1 MKRLFYAFCIILMAT
16 LTMQAQRVQ
25 IGPMLGLNYS
35 NILIDETFT
44 IDQTS
49 YEFSTHNAGAGIM
62 VGSFVE
68 FSYKDFFLQPQF
80 MFSQNQSQINFATD
94 YQTIRQ
100 RMTVHQIQLPV
111 MMGYQ
116 VNDNFKLYAGPMV
129 TRFIDASLMPTNQDL
144 FASYTDNMDKTTLG
158 YQVGFG
164 VTFKKSTFALQMRD
178 GIEENGITASFK
190 SNLLNFRQQDRV
202 LQFAFSYRIVDK
214 KMNQEEVP
222 DEDIFFTPDDITVSA
237 E

>member
-1 MKRLFYAFCIILMAT
+1 MTRLLYPFCLFLLISLT
-16 LTMQAQRVQ
+16 LQAQRVQ

-35 NILIDETFT
+35 NILIDESFT
-44 IDQTS
+44 IDELS
-49 YEFSTHNAGAGIM
+49 YEFSTHNAGTGIM
-62 VGSFVE
+62 IGSFVE

-94 YQTIRQ
+94 FQTIRQ
-100 RMTVHQIQLPV
+100 RMTVHQLQLPV

-116 VNDNFKLYAGPMV
+116 VNEHFKLYAGPMV
-129 TRFIDASLMPTNQDL
+129 TRFIDASLLPNNQDL
-144 FASYTDNMDKTTLG
+144 FASYTGNMDKTTLG

-178 GIEENGITASFK
+178 GIEENGLTAAFK
-190 SNLLNFRQQDRV
+190 SNLLNFRQQERV

-214 KMNQEEVP
+214 NMNKEERP
-222 DEDIFFTPDDITVSA
+222 EKDLFFTPEEITVSTD
-237 E
+237 